1 MSVIELRQVSKSL
14 RQIPVFDNLSVAFE
28 AGRSYG
34 IVGPNGSGKSVLFK
48 LICGFMLPDS
58 GTVAIAP
65 EYRPSGTAFP
75 RDFGVIVD
83 RPGYHPD
90 LTAVQNLERLA
101 EIRRLIGRDQIV
113 AALDAVGLDP
123 RTTQKAR
130 NFSLGMKQKLA
141 LAQAIME
148 NQTVLLLDEPF
159 NALDVDSVQR
169 VQDLLRE
176 AKRAGKMIIFT
187 SHNTADI
194 EALADTVY
202 RINNQTLEQVAQ

>member
-14 RQIPVFDNLSVAFE
+14 RRIPVFDNLSISFE
-28 AGRSYG
+28 QGGAYG

-65 EYRPSGTAFP
+65 EYRPAGTVFP
-75 RDFGVIVD
+75 RDFGIIVD

-90 LTAVQNLERLA
+90 LTAIQNLQRLA
-101 EIRRLIGRDQIV
+101 EIRGLIGRDEIV
-113 AALDAVGLDP
+113 AALEAVGLDP
-123 RTTQKAR
+123 RTPQKAR

-159 NALDVDSVQR
+159 NALDIDSVQR
-169 VQDLLRE
+169 VQELLQE
-176 AKRAGKMIIFT
+176 AKRAGKTIIFT
-187 SHNTADI
+187 SHNAADI
-194 EALADTVY
+194 EALADHVF
-202 RINNQTLEQVAQ
+202 RINNRTLEQIT